1 MRNTQSKPS
10 NGFSLIEL
18 IIVIMIMGL
27 LASLVAPQMFQKVGS
42 TQRKTAAAQMQMF
55 ETAIQTFRLDV
66 GSLPDTL
73 EELRTSDKKGWD
85 GPYLPKSIPSDPWDN
100 AYVYRIP
107 GEDGAEFYLASLG
120 KDRKEGGEDDSADI
134 VHQ

>member
-1 MRNTQSKPS
+1 MGNIQAKSVK
-10 NGFSLIEL
+10 GFSLIEL

-55 ETAIQTFRLDV
+55 ETAIQTYRLDV
-66 GSLPDTL
+66 GALPESL

-85 GPYLPKSIPSDPWDN
+85 GPYLPKAVPADPWDN
-100 AYVYRIP
+100 PYIYRVP

-120 KDRKEGGEDDSADI
+120 KDRQEGGADDNEDI